1 MRQAAASLRCVQRR
15 RQKFSGLAQNCAE
28 LRADESRG
36 ARLDEGRVL
45 GRDVWRHEVEVDDGQ
60 RDVLG
65 VAAVL
70 VQDAEHRA
78 HRAVVARDRV
88 RQPELAD
95 LARRRL
101 VAAQVDVA
109 DDALA
114 DEVLGSRRRRLDA
127 AHKLV
132 ADHAGEPHVALQD
145 LEVGVAHADEQHL
158 HQALA
163 LLRRGARARLDR
175 RRVAGDDEAE
185 LVGGHGDGVGAK
197 RSLATQGGARRGGRP
212 RRSWKTSW
220 ISFASSFRRW
230 LRERT
235 VKSAR

>member
-1 MRQAAASLRCVQRR
+1 MRQAAASLRRVQRR
-15 RQKFSGLAQNCAE
+15 HQKFSGLAQNCAE

-36 ARLDEGRVL
+36 ARLDERRIL
-45 GRDVWRHEVEVDDGQ
+45 GRDVRRHEVEVDDGQ

-88 RQPELAD
+88 RQPELAH

-114 DEVLGSRRRRLDA
+114 DEVLGARRRRLDA

-163 LLRRGARARLDR
+163 LLRRRARARLDR

-185 LVGGHGDGVGAK
+185 LVGRHGAAA
-197 RSLATQGGARRGGRP
+197 RSFPETETEETERRRGEAGSGFGR
-212 RRSWKTSW
+212 
-220 ISFASSFRRW
+220 SSSRVNVNGATEACHQR
-230 LRERT
+230 
-235 VKSAR
+235 

>member
-36 ARLDEGRVL
+36 ARLDERGIL
-45 GRDVWRHEVEVDDGQ
+45 GRDVRRHEVEVDDGQ

-114 DEVLGSRRRRLDA
+114 DEVLGARRRRLDA

-185 LVGGHGDGVGAK
+185 LVGRHGDGVGE
-197 RSLATQGGARRGGRP
+197 REEELGEQGGARGRTAASKLEDFLDLLGELFVGG
-212 RRSWKTSW
+212 
-220 ISFASSFRRW
+220 A
-230 LRERT
+230 
-235 VKSAR
+235 A